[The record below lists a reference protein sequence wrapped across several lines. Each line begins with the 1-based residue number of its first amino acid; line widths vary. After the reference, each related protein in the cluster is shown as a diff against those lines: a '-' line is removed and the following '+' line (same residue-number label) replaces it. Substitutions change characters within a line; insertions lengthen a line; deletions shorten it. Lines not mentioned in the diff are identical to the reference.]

1 MPDMD
6 GWDWA
11 LLAGAVY
18 LAVIALVRLMRS
30 RRDVVLQELSH
41 EAEQQKNRKRQE
53 EKRKSRRKQPQ

>member
-30 RRDVVLQELSH
+30 RRDVVLQELTH
-41 EAEQQKNRKRQE
+41 EAEQQKKRKRQE
-53 EKRKSRRKQPQ
+53 SKRKNRRKQPQ